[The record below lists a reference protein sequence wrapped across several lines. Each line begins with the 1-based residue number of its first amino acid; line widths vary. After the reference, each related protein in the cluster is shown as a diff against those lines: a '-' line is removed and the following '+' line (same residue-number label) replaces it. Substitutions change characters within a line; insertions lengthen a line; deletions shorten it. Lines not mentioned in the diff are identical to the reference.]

1 MVHRK
6 RGAANLVLLTI
17 GSAVLAVIVFVAIP
31 AIAEACSSGKIALK
45 IVAARDIALLLDA
58 MYAYPYDMEI
68 EYDVDLSDLKIR
80 IAQNAVKTELTSFV
94 FDPTSANYPYVAIND
109 NPDYSLQNPEKIIF
123 KKENGKIKCSYL
135 ANNAMV
141 ECIK

>member
-1 MVHRK
+1 MAFKK
-6 RGAANLVLLTI
+6 RGAQNLVLLAI
-17 GSAVLAVIVFVAIP
+17 GSAILAVVFFVAIP
-31 AIAEACSSGKIALK
+31 AIAKACSSGKIALK

-68 EYDVDLSDLKIR
+68 DYGINLKDLRIN
-80 IAQNAVKTELTSFV
+80 IAQNSVKTELTSFE
-94 FDPTSANYPYVAIND
+94 FDPTSASYPFVALND
-109 NPDYSLQNPEKIIF
+109 NPDYTLHNPEKIIF

-141 ECIK
+141 ECAK